1 MSSHIQRRGGV
12 AEVGAA
18 WAAAACT
25 ATGGGIQSHAGPKK
39 TMPSNPRPSH
49 WRSHGKPCTRAATA
63 TPETAM
69 PKPSPT
75 KCSPS
80 CGRCPCRISQLSTR
94 PDASSSPAVL
104 ENPATNR
111 STDQTGTLSVQPIA
125 AVLTTAITRPH
136 R

>member
-1 MSSHIQRRGGV
+1 
-12 AEVGAA
+12 
-18 WAAAACT
+18 
-25 ATGGGIQSHAGPKK
+25 
-39 TMPSNPRPSH
+39 MPSNPRPSH

-69 PKPSPT
+69 PKPSPH
-75 KCSPS
+75 KVQPQL
-80 CGRCPCRISQLSTR
+80 RPVPCRISQLSTR
-94 PDASSSPAVL
+94 PRRQQQPRRAGK
-104 ENPATNR
+104 PATNR